1 MIFHFKLTRFNSDT
15 LHGYFNMH
23 GKHATIR
30 MQTLLDTGAC
40 DAAALQNER
49 SAWMQ
54 SIHDGSVLIDQAH
67 HDIETF
73 LEKDS
78 YQVIM

>member
-1 MIFHFKLTRFNSDT
+1 
-15 LHGYFNMH
+15 MH
-23 GKHATIR
+23 GKHTTIR

-40 DAAALQNER
+40 DAAPLQNER

-67 HDIETF
+67 YDIETF
-73 LEKDS
+73 LAKS
-78 YQVIM
+78 PYQVIM

>member
-1 MIFHFKLTRFNSDT
+1 
-15 LHGYFNMH
+15 
-23 GKHATIR
+23 
-30 MQTLLDTGAC
+30 MQTLLDSGAC
-40 DAAALQNER
+40 DAAALQDER

-67 HDIETF
+67 YDIETF
-73 LEKDS
+73 LAKNP

>member
-1 MIFHFKLTRFNSDT
+1 
-15 LHGYFNMH
+15 MH
-23 GKHATIR
+23 GKHTTIR

-40 DAAALQNER
+40 DAAALQDER

-67 HDIETF
+67 YDIETF
-73 LEKDS
+73 LAKNP